1 MASWVGA
8 WLQGRGD
15 GDEETKAADAASES
29 APVPVPSADEIRRK
43 RLERLQ
49 QLQNAQQQQQ
59 QQQQQVTQQPSGP
72 AAAPKAAPAA
82 PMEPPKAPTPTPPP
96 QPPAQPT
103 PAVVEPPKKLAKKR
117 STGGARAYINDM
129 VQRILQLTLSP
140 AVAAADPA
148 YLFMGDAAAQ
158 GDTPELTASNVSE
171 VLYARVVTD
180 PVVLSGTPQP
190 LAVVAY
196 LEQCYYRCRD
206 ELQKLQSPYVRL
218 TPDEKPA
225 AEQCVASLREMCV
238 NYSATALTEPDF
250 FPFAT
255 GTINADALDKLV
267 RAQSHALTPEFLEA
281 LASELEQSGAT
292 PAVFAPVFQKL
303 VSELFLLNPPS
314 LLADFYRNL
323 FVLTVLCRVK
333 LLAPV
338 FTSIPGFLLTPPFT
352 GRRLQDATALGIV
365 LRFSAGQDP
374 AVAQMFSNITK
385 RTKPDVDNSVHSLQH
400 KLASVR
406 QSGTEIVTLLLKAGG
421 AARAHV
427 LAWLEQAVHV
437 NAERAKENPDVNVTS
452 SDGTALNLTAVL
464 LRLCGPF
471 LPPASHKAHLINVE
485 FLGVQSPVFPFDG
498 TKLLGNTSET
508 DARHVADVARD
519 FNFVTRCYF
528 LTARAVHL
536 GPVAAMGQYLRLL
549 RQLSYF
555 QSRVNDAADPRLRAH
570 FDSLAT
576 SKMVLDAE
584 LLHPDLLHDL
594 LRFVLLSA
602 EVVVALCSGQR
613 GPTSDTAPA
622 LQLPLPD
629 PASNALLAHVPEHL
643 VDDVCTVLIFVARLQ
658 PKALQAL
665 ALDAVLT
672 MVLVVLSSPAYVRSP
687 HLRAKMSEVLFRV
700 FLPTEESDER
710 ETAGTAAGVQ
720 LLTTDPLAQ
729 QHLAPSLLALYGDVE
744 HTGFYEKLEHRY
756 NIACLLKFLWRQPG
770 HKAAFVRIAEHRGS
784 FVRFAHGLMNHIN
797 GLVTDA
803 LISLPEIKVLQEEMQ
818 DVARWAALD
827 EAVREQKQSLLADKE
842 RTVTSSLQLANETI
856 HMMSYLTS
864 EIQTPFVEMPELED
878 RLVSMLNS
886 VLVKLAGPRGL
897 ELKVPNPEQYKFRP
911 KQMLKEIVETLLHFA
926 PYASFRAAVAAN
938 GYYDGPVFAK
948 CATILA
954 RTQLLPPDAHARFAA
969 FVTQV
974 AEAAQSVTRLEESLG
989 EIPDEFLDPLMVT
1002 LMKDPVVLPTS
1013 GYSMDRATITQHLLN
1028 DQSDPFTRAPLTA
1041 EQLTPNT
1048 ELKARI
1054 EQWVAAQQEKQR
1066 AAAAAAAAATPP
1078 L

>member
-1 MASWVGA
+1 MASWVGS

-15 GDEETKAADAASES
+15 GDEEMKAADAASES
-29 APVPVPSADEIRRK
+29 APAVVPSADEIRRK

-49 QLQNAQQQQQ
+49 QLQNAQQQQVQ
-59 QQQQQVTQQPSGP
+59 ETTMMTQPSLAPTPPAPP
-72 AAAPKAAPAA
+72 AASA
-82 PMEPPKAPTPTPPP
+82 EPPKSPTPPP
-96 QPPAQPT
+96 QPTTPHAQPLV
-103 PAVVEPPKKLAKKR
+103 AVPEPPKKLAKKR
-117 STGGARAYINDM
+117 SAGSARAYVNDM
-129 VQRILQLTLSP
+129 VQRILQVTLSP
-140 AVAAADPA
+140 TVAAANAA
-148 YLFMGDAAAQ
+148 YLFLGDDATA
-158 GDTPELTASNVSE
+158 TELSASNVSE

-218 TPDEKPA
+218 TPEEKQDA
-225 AEQCVASLREMCV
+225 DQCVASIREMCV

-250 FPFAT
+250 FPFET

-267 RAQSHALTPEFLEA
+267 RAQSHALTPEFIDA
-281 LASELEQSGAT
+281 LATELAQSGST
-292 PAVFAPVFQKL
+292 FAVFSPVFQKL

-314 LLADFYRNL
+314 LLSDFHRNL

-333 LLAPV
+333 PLATV
-338 FTSIPGFLLTPPFT
+338 FTALPGFQLTPPFT

-374 AVAQMFSNITK
+374 AVAQMFANITK
-385 RTKPDVDNSVHSLQH
+385 RTKPDVDKSVLALQH
-400 KLASVR
+400 KLSSVR
-406 QSGTEIVTLLLKAGG
+406 NSGTEIVTLLLKAGG
-421 AARAHV
+421 DARAHV
-427 LAWLEQAVHV
+427 LTWLEQAMHV

-471 LPPASHKAHLINVE
+471 LPPASHKSHLINVAY
-485 FLGVQSPVFPFDG
+485 LSVQSPVFPFDA

-508 DARHVADVARD
+508 DTRRVVLDVARD

-536 GPVAAMGQYLRLL
+536 GPVAAMGHYLRLL

-576 SKMVLDAE
+576 SKMVLDSE

-602 EVVVALCSGQR
+602 DVVIAICSGQ
-613 GPTSDTAPA
+613 PA
-622 LQLPLPD
+622 AKLELPLAD
-629 PASNALLAHVPEHL
+629 PSTNALLAHVPEHI

-665 ALDAVLT
+665 PLDAVLT
-672 MVLVVLSSPAYVRSP
+672 MVLLVLATPAYVRSP

-710 ETAGTAAGVQ
+710 ETAGTVAGVQ
-720 LLTTDPLAQ
+720 LLTADLLAQ

-770 HKAAFVRIAEHRGS
+770 HKAAFVRIAEDRAS

-818 DVARWAALD
+818 DVARWTALD
-827 EAVREQKQSLLADKE
+827 ESVREQKESLLADKE

-897 ELKVPNPEQYKFRP
+897 ELKVTNPEQYKFRP

-926 PYASFRAAVAAN
+926 TYASFREAVATN

-948 CATILA
+948 CSVILE
-954 RTQLLPPDAHARFAA
+954 RTQLLPPDAIARFEV
-969 FVTQV
+969 FVAQV
-974 AEAAQSVTRLEESLG
+974 AEAAASVSSLEESLG
-989 EIPDEFLDPLMVT
+989 EIPDEFLDPLMCT

-1041 EQLTPNT
+1041 EQLTPNA

-1054 EQWVAAQQEKQR
+1054 EQWIAHQQ
-1066 AAAAAAAAATPP
+1066 AAAKAAATATTP